1 MDRTLHQGL
10 CIARTTGFCKGHV
23 GESLELVERS
33 QVWDWRWQSRHYR
46 QRQARKC
53 VHDRCRCWHLHSDLC
68 KLPLI
73 AFLVPP
79 SNITQALWKGV
90 RAWSKRIMEKAGERV
105 LDVQGEDFDDDDD
118 EEDEHE
124 GTAPTTAQ

>member
-53 VHDRCRCWHLHSDLC
+53 VHDRRCCWHLHSDLC
-68 KLPLI
+68 RLPLT
-73 AFLVPP
+73 ASYSL
-79 SNITQALWKGV
+79 SNTTQALWKAV
-90 RAWSKRIMEKAGERV
+90 RASSKRIMEKAGERV
-105 LDVQGEDFDDDDD
+105 LDVQGEDFDDG
-118 EEDEHE
+118 EEDEDKDE
-124 GTAPTTAQ
+124 DTAPTTAQ